1 MGVQIGGLQVRKR
14 NGRSYRVLRYSIR
27 MQLKEVGTKYWIKAW
42 SLNSKRMDTAVPID
56 SKKLDCESI
65 FDTHEISQNLSR
77 SFELGSGVENP
88 PSHLPERFPNFIPQP
103 QSSHEVQRRPSFSPL
118 SLERPNE
125 QLRPVERQQLGSSA
139 HPRPP
144 LHAEGS
150 HVLQQ
155 QLKEGQVRP
164 HAAASEL
171 SLLARNANAVL
182 AHLGRKKTAPSE
194 EARTTRHSRPSK
206 IPLPRVAPRQSADSG
221 IESAEDGALK
231 IGSKSHKPVRPMWSQ
246 VLTLIKLAIAAGF
259 ERRLAQRNCLSA
271 RNVSISAF
279 PVNGSALAGGATLS
293 WRVFNER

>member
-42 SLNSKRMDTAVPID
+42 SLNNKRMDTAVPID
-56 SKKLDCESI
+56 SKKLGCESI

-77 SFELGSGVENP
+77 SFELGSGVGNP

-118 SLERPNE
+118 SPERPNE
-125 QLRPVERQQLGSSA
+125 QLRPVGRQQLGSSA

-144 LHAEGS
+144 SHAEGS
-150 HVLQQ
+150 HALQQ

-171 SLLARNANAVL
+171 SLPAGDANAVL
-182 AHLGRKKTAPSE
+182 ARLGRKKTAPSE
-194 EARTTRHSRPSK
+194 KARRHSRPSK
-206 IPLPRVAPRQSADSG
+206 IPLPRVAPRQSAETG
-221 IESAEDGALK
+221 IEPGEDVALQ
-231 IGSKSHKPVRPMWSQ
+231 IGSKSHKPVRPVWSQ

-293 WRVFNER
+293 WRVSNER